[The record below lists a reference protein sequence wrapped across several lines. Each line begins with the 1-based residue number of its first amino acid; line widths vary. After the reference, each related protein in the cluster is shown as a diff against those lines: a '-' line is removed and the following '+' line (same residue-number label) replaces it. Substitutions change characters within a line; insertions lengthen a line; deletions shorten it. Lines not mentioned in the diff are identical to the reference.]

1 MIESSLEP
9 QTYTPTSRF
18 AATESPCAQCI
29 STKILCVYTPVPAPK
44 KRTRILLTP
53 QYERKIDLIDS
64 RLERA
69 IGLLEK
75 LRPSDPFNDSSRS
88 PRNPRVSDQAPSSVS
103 TPASD
108 STQPKRAHGQVVEG
122 DSSLAAH
129 SAFAN
134 EFLQKVAATD
144 SLQDSSPE
152 LCDTLDELSSMLTK
166 EAVTGH
172 ELAYAHARP
181 IQGAN
186 LPEHEMP
193 PFKKAIALIRL
204 AKGAP
209 RTILAQILIH
219 MTTQLTPWL
228 NA

>member
-1 MIESSLEP
+1 MLARYLTYPLPASS
-9 QTYTPTSRF
+9 
-18 AATESPCAQCI
+18 
-29 STKILCVYTPVPAPK
+29 
-44 KRTRILLTP
+44 
-53 QYERKIDLIDS
+53 ERKIDLIDS

-75 LRPSDPFNDSSRS
+75 LRPGEPFNDSSRS
-88 PRNPRVSDQAPSSVS
+88 PRNARASDQAPSSVS

-134 EFLQKVAATD
+134 EFLQRVAATD
-144 SLQDSSPE
+144 SLRDSSPE
-152 LCDTLDELSSMLTK
+152 LCGTLDELSSILTK
-166 EAVTGH
+166 EAVAGH
-172 ELAYAHARP
+172 ELAYPHARP
-181 IQGAN
+181 IQGAK
-186 LPEHEMP
+186 LPEYEMP

-209 RTILAQILIH
+209 
-219 MTTQLTPWL
+219 
-228 NA
+228 